1 MITTLSRWALPLSFA
16 GLLLGSAVVGRQ
28 DPTGQEETGFE
39 PVPVAGSVHF
49 IRGTMGGNIGLSIG
63 EDGVFVVD
71 DLIVNM
77 GSRIEEA
84 IRKVTDGPL
93 RFLLNTHWHGDHTGS
108 NAYFG
113 PKVPIL
119 AHANVRRR
127 LAGDP
132 EVEGRKASRPI
143 APGLPVLTFEDAR
156 AAAEYVSGPESGIIA
171 QARAQLNWHNR
182 HGFCSVCGHASYM
195 ARGGQVRRCPEC
207 NTEHYPRTDPV
218 VITVVHDGDRCLL
231 GQSRGRLV
239 QMRRYSALAGF
250 MDQGESIEEAVA
262 REIMEE
268 AGIQVG
274 TVTYHSSQPWPFP
287 SSLMIGCHAD
297 AATTDIAMDNE
308 EMADVRWFDR
318 EEVLLALDERSSV
331 LAIPGPLAIAY
342 HLIRAWAVGEAG

>member
-1 MITTLSRWALPLSFA
+1 MGEDSRSDGSMNQRIRAPHIFA
-16 GLLLGSAVVGRQ
+16 ANPIDRGERERRDEDWIKRVAI
-28 DPTGQEETGFE
+28 DPTTRLL
-39 PVPVAGSVHF
+39 PMSDLNVPVVP
-49 IRGTMGGNIGLSIG
+49 GTGPGDVQELAWLSP
-63 EDGVFVVD
+63 D
-71 DLIVNM
+71 DLIRLDVETEPVFL
-77 GSRIEEA
+77 GLLDGAAHFVIDLSDSRRAVDELQD
-84 IRKVTDGPL
+84 RG
-93 RFLLNTHWHGDHTGS
+93 
-108 NAYFG
+108 
-113 PKVPIL
+113 
-119 AHANVRRR
+119 
-127 LAGDP
+127 
-132 EVEGRKASRPI
+132 
-143 APGLPVLTFEDAR
+143 VLTFEDAR

-182 HGFCSVCGHASYM
+182 HGFCSVCGHPSYM

-218 VITVVHDGDRCLL
+218 VITVVHDGERCLL

-287 SSLMIGCHAD
+287 SSLMIGCHAT

-318 EEVLLALDERSSV
+318 EEVLLALDERSDA

-342 HLIRAWAVGEAG
+342 HLIRAWAVGEIG